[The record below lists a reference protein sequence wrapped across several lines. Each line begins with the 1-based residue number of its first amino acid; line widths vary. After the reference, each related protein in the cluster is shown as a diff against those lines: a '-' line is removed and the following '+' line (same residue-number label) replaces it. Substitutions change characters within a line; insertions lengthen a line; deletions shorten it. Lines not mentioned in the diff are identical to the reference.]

1 MELLS
6 YKLFVFNIYFSK
18 ILTDLGSFFFP
29 VNNYIILK
37 CTGKKNS
44 RLKGSGSSLK
54 EFLAI
59 VSPLK
64 RWKKLFISPQMLLLF
79 SSYVIFFLNFMVM
92 QQNDLI
98 RKPRLFSNFVTSQSG
113 LQLILIYILPNTLRK
128 KRNQIMKFGLLIE
141 YNVRNIFLEK
151 SCTKCSGESSRR
163 PFSGKSK
170 LRISL
175 DQQSKVLYSLFL
187 LYPKLRAKYIKIY

>member
-1 MELLS
+1 MW
-6 YKLFVFNIYFSK
+6 KMLF
-18 ILTDLGSFFFP
+18 T
-29 VNNYIILK
+29 
-37 CTGKKNS
+37 
-44 RLKGSGSSLK
+44 
-54 EFLAI
+54 
-59 VSPLK
+59 
-64 RWKKLFISPQMLLLF
+64 SPQKLLLF
-79 SSYVIFFLNFMVM
+79 SSYLIFFLNFMVM

-98 RKPRLFSNFVTSQSG
+98 RKTRLFSNFVTSQSG

-151 SCTKCSGESSRR
+151 SYTKCGGESSPR
-163 PFSGKSK
+163 PFSGKSE

-187 LYPKLRAKYIKIY
+187 LYLKLRAKYMKIY